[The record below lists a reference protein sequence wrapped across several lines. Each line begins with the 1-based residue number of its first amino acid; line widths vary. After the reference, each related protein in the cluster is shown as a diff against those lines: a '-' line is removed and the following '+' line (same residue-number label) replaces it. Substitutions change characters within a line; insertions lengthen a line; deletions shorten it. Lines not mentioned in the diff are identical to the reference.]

1 MEEDRELLE
10 RARRLCLAARQL
22 ELPVLVPGFGRV
34 HEGLEEKAIGD
45 ETALEEDKLPLI
57 AIKHGTKSLKQDE
70 DKAKLEQIEKKKH
83 KKEMERVKQAQ
94 ERARARVARTNQLEH
109 EQTLREVE
117 QQQADAVNAA
127 EECAEKIR
135 RAQESRRRAN
145 ERVRVQR
152 REKTPDTSLLS
163 TAPGVNPNS
172 TKLKFFHRKTTKRVS
187 NRKANHSDNVD
198 PADCSERNEDAGVN
212 QKLLE
217 RRLRLETAAR
227 LKRMRQFAE
236 NQNRQ
241 EQEEFEQ
248 NLQKFKNKLKEM
260 DRVARGLG
268 KQPSIPHINDPPTF
282 HEENTTF
289 RQGIKT
295 DTRCPGPIPEKLVLG
310 PDSDEPNS
318 PTRCTAL
325 IEVLSPRTADPNTR
339 RSKSRSRLPVWKQ
352 PPVPLQPT
360 YCYSYKA
367 IIPSY
372 SRTSVT
378 ASGYSTAPLF
388 SGTRFRAQEISR
400 QMK

>member
-1 MEEDRELLE
+1 
-10 RARRLCLAARQL
+10 
-22 ELPVLVPGFGRV
+22 
-34 HEGLEEKAIGD
+34 
-45 ETALEEDKLPLI
+45 
-57 AIKHGTKSLKQDE
+57 
-70 DKAKLEQIEKKKH
+70 
-83 KKEMERVKQAQ
+83 
-94 ERARARVARTNQLEH
+94 
-109 EQTLREVE
+109 
-117 QQQADAVNAA
+117 
-127 EECAEKIR
+127 
-135 RAQESRRRAN
+135 
-145 ERVRVQR
+145 
-152 REKTPDTSLLS
+152 
-163 TAPGVNPNS
+163 
-172 TKLKFFHRKTTKRVS
+172 
-187 NRKANHSDNVD
+187 
-198 PADCSERNEDAGVN
+198 
-212 QKLLE
+212 
-217 RRLRLETAAR
+217 
-227 LKRMRQFAE
+227 MRQFAE

-268 KQPSIPHINDPPTF
+268 KQPSIPQINDPPTF

-310 PDSDEPNS
+310 PTNQDVELSSDSDEPNS

-339 RSKSRSRLPVWKQ
+339 RSKDRSRLPVWKQ
-352 PPVPLQPT
+352 PPVPLHVQPT

-388 SGTRFRAQEISR
+388 SGTRFRAQSVFSR
-400 QMK
+400 ALLS